1 MTSED
6 PKLPIEEIADSGEPL
21 EPKQNR
27 NKFISQAGVIV
38 RDMIPISIREWNKP
52 AVADVDDPCYVHQVL
67 KDLVYNTLLSHFTL
81 PPDLSK
87 VKKDNLKR
95 WTLIKM
101 AEQFRNWK
109 KKLWNQYVETKEVP
123 DFSGAQGKKLESEW
137 AAFKAY
143 RESPMAVARSTI
155 NKLNAGLNEHHH
167 TLGTGG

>member
-67 KDLVYNTLLSHFTL
+67 KDLVYNTLLSHLTL
-81 PPDLSK
+81 PSDLSK
-87 VKKDNLKR
+87 VKKDNLKK

-123 DFSGAQGKKLESEW
+123 DFSGAQGKKL
-137 AAFKAY
+137 
-143 RESPMAVARSTI
+143 
-155 NKLNAGLNEHHH
+155 
-167 TLGTGG
+167 